1 MTWADRLIKRIDIQ
15 YKNGY
20 CFNDDLI
27 SAVLKEN
34 EKIHKEALEEELK
47 LINTDLTLKELIQEN
62 ESIAFRELV
71 RKCEE
76 LKWKKN

>member
-76 LKWKKN
+76 LK